1 MNWTVATTTSPSV
14 TSVTDII
21 ALIKDEA
28 AVLVG
33 IVLAFTLCCML
44 WAGTHGM
51 PDDGTRF
58 VPTVVLGASQVT
70 DLR

>member
-1 MNWTVATTTSPSV
+1 
-14 TSVTDII
+14 VTDII

-33 IVLAFTLCCML
+33 VVLAFTLCACL
-44 WAGTHGM
+44 WTQAHQ
-51 PDDGTRF
+51 PHYDAVF
-58 VPTVVLGASQVT
+58 VPTVVLDASQVT